1 MPGSN
6 TLPAKVER
14 VFNIKAER
22 VLHPF
27 SPLTEQEIKTA
38 AALTRKEHPDVDLH
52 FKCVT
57 LREPEK
63 EVMKKWLTEAED
75 SKPKIV
81 RKAFVV
87 FYFRR
92 TPDLFEYVIN
102 LATEAIE
109 SKNKL
114 DGFHSCADGEEI
126 LQIEQ
131 VCLEDEGVKAEIA
144 KLQLPE
150 GTVVLSDPWIYGS
163 DGVNDE
169 RKQWQ
174 CYLYTRPKDNAD
186 SNHYASP
193 IPISPVVDVA
203 TMKVVR
209 IDRLPLGVD
218 EKIEEHKPYVPSLNE
233 YLPEHQK
240 LRTDLKPINI
250 IQPEGVSFRFSK
262 SGEEIEWQ
270 KWKFRVGFNYR
281 EGMVLYNVSY
291 DGRDLFY
298 RLSLSDMAIPY
309 ADPRK
314 PYHRKQAFDLGDAG
328 AGVMANN
335 LKLGCDCLGTIAY
348 LSFPVADDKGEPMVM
363 ENCICVHEQDAGIQ
377 FKHMNY
383 RTGRSVLSRMRELV
397 LQSIITVAN
406 YEYIFAFIFNTAG
419 EVSYEVRATG
429 ILSTAPI
436 DQSIKDSP
444 NFGTIVHPGVLAQH
458 HQHIFS
464 LRIDP
469 AIDGFGNKVIYEEA
483 QAMDPKDPSN
493 PFGTGYYISE
503 TSVDTEAGFLEAPQN
518 NRVFK
523 IQNPKNRNPINNKA
537 VGYKI
542 QAPPFQKLLA
552 SEGSYHFKRAEFAD
566 KAVYVTKYND
576 WEYFAAGQYTNQSR
590 GGHGVREWCKRET
603 KLDVEQGDD
612 VVVWVQFGIN
622 HIPRIEDFPVMP
634 VETVRVHLKPVNFFD
649 KNPALDLPPST
660 QEINKSI
667 LVSANG
673 GSHNQGGGVEADI
686 GENGQVSNVHPA
698 ESAGAC
704 CK

>member
-1 MPGSN
+1 MPGSV

-14 VFNIKAER
+14 VFNVKAER

-27 SPLTEQEIKTA
+27 SPLTEEEIRHA
-38 AALTRKEHPDVDLH
+38 AALLRKEHPDVDLQ
-52 FKCVT
+52 FKCIT

-63 EVMKKWLTEAED
+63 EVMKRWLREPD
-75 SKPKIV
+75 SSKPKID

-87 FYFRR
+87 FYYRR
-92 TPDLFEYVIN
+92 TPNLFECVIN
-102 LATEAIE
+102 LASETIE
-109 SKNKL
+109 LNNKL

-126 LQIEQ
+126 LEIERT
-131 VCLEDEGVKAEIA
+131 CLEDEGVKAEIE
-144 KLQLPE
+144 KLKLPE
-150 GTVVLSDPWIYGS
+150 GTVVLADPWIYGS
-163 DGVNDE
+163 DGVDDE

-174 CYLYTRPKDNAD
+174 CYLYTRPKDDPD

-193 IPISPVVDVA
+193 IPISPVVDVT

-209 IDRLPLGVD
+209 IDRLPLGID
-218 EKIEEHKPYVPSLNE
+218 DKLEDPKPFVPILND
-233 YLPEHQK
+233 YMPKDQK
-240 LRTDLKPINI
+240 LRTDLKPLNV

-262 SGEEIEWQ
+262 NGEELEWQ
-270 KWKFRVGFNYR
+270 KWKMRVGFNHR
-281 EGMVLYNVSY
+281 EGMVLYNVTY

-298 RLSLSDMAIPY
+298 RVSLSDMAVPY
-309 ADPRK
+309 GDPRK

-335 LKLGCDCLGTIAY
+335 LKLGCDCLGTIGY
-348 LSFPVADDKGEPMVM
+348 LSFPLADDKGEPMVM
-363 ENCICVHEQDAGIQ
+363 QNCICVHEQDAGIQ
-377 FKHMNY
+377 FKHTNY
-383 RTGRSVLSRMRELV
+383 RTGNSVISRMRELV

-419 EVSYEVRATG
+419 ELTYEIKATG

-436 DQSIKDSP
+436 DQSIKDCP
-444 NFGTIVHPGVLAQH
+444 KFGTIVHPGVLAQH

-483 QAMDPKDPSN
+483 KRMDPEDPVN
-493 PFGTGYYISE
+493 PFGIGYFVQE
-503 TSVDTEAGFLEAPQN
+503 TSVDTESGLLESPEN

-523 IQNPKNRNPINNKA
+523 IQNPKHINPINNKP

-542 QAPPFQKLLA
+542 QAPPFQKLMA
-552 SEGSYHFKRAEFAD
+552 SEGSWHFKRAEFAD
-566 KAVYVTKYND
+566 KAIYVTKYHD
-576 WEYFAAGQYTNQSR
+576 WEFFSAGDYTNQSR
-590 GGHGVREWCKRET
+590 GGHGVREWCKRNT
-603 KLDVEQGDD
+603 KFDTEQGDD

-634 VETVRVHLKPVNFFD
+634 VETVKVHMKPVNFFD

-660 QEINKSI
+660 QEVNKSVLI
-667 LVSANG
+667 SANG
-673 GSHNQGGGVEADI
+673 GAHHQGGTVEAEV
-686 GENGQVSNVHPA
+686 GGNGHVSSVHPG
-698 ESAGAC
+698 SNGC
-704 CK
+704 CR